1 MCGGIEKPCAT
12 FSFAATRALAARWGY
27 LLVPR
32 EAGGR
37 LRGSHRGVEPPVEVA
52 LGNLNGFHEPFAGIR
67 GHETEDGKTVSLLQ
81 NRRHVSL
88 LLQLLLEGLRHLG
101 IDGHGSIALLP
112 RFVRR
117 EDLRARGLAP
127 HLCEQLV
134 RSARFRLSGEPNR
147 ARAFRRLSREEHLA
161 RLARFLMLHFMDLLV
176 EREPG
181 PEDAVHE
188 DGPADD
194 LLVFPAGVPER
205 LLDRLPLVGSAGL
218 L

>member
-67 GHETEDGKTVSLLQ
+67 GHETEDGETVSLLQ

-88 LLQLLLEGLRHLG
+88 RLQLLLEDFRHVG
-101 IDGHGSIALLP
+101 IDRHWSIALLS

-127 HLCEQLV
+127 RLREQLV
-134 RSARFRLSGEPNR
+134 RPDRFRLSGKPNR

-161 RLARFLMLHFMDLLV
+161 RLARLLVLGLVDLLV

-181 PEDAVHE
+181 PQ
-188 DGPADD
+188 G
-194 LLVFPAGVPER
+194 
-205 LLDRLPLVGSAGL
+205 
-218 L
+218 